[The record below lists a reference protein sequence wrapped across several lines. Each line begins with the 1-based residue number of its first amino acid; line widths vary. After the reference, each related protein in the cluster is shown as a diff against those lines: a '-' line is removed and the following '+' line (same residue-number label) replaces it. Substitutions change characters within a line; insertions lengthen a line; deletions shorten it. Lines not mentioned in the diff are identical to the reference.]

1 MNISQLHYILDD
13 GLKRYV
19 SSNEGGGGDFFSFR
33 IVTNETILDI
43 KKLYSG
49 ISLKGD

>member
-19 SSNEGGGGDFFSFR
+19 SSHEGGGDFFSFR